1 MSEFIEPD
9 NLVLKLLREMRVIL
23 DEHSLAH
30 LDTKAELRELK
41 KQIYDW
47 QETTA
52 TAVGLATHSNLRN
65 QAIENQIADMAKRIE
80 RLERAK

>member
-1 MSEFIEPD
+1 MSKEPD

-65 QAIENQIADMAKRIE
+65 QAIENQIADMAKRID

>member
-1 MSEFIEPD
+1 MSKEPD
-9 NLVLKLLREMRVIL
+9 SLVLKRLREMRVIL

-30 LDTKAELRELK
+30 LDTKAELRELN

-65 QAIENQIADMAKRIE
+65 QAIENQIADIAKRVD

>member
-1 MSEFIEPD
+1 MSKEPD

-52 TAVGLATHSNLRN
+52 TAV
-65 QAIENQIADMAKRIE
+65 MAKRID